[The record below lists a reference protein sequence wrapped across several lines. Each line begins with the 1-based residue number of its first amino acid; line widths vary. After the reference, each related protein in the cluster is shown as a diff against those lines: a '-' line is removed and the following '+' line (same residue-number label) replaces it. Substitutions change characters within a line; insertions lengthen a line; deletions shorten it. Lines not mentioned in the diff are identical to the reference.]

1 MANYD
6 DKSFFVSRQFL
17 ISTRGMAL
25 NILYDPHRKISLY
38 DRSWFVAHEHLSI
51 IISCCLPHIFCPVWV
66 RI

>member
-6 DKSFFVSRQFL
+6 DKSFFISRQFL

-38 DRSWFVAHEHLSI
+38 DRSWFVAHEHLNI
-51 IISCCLPHIFCPVWV
+51 
-66 RI
+66 